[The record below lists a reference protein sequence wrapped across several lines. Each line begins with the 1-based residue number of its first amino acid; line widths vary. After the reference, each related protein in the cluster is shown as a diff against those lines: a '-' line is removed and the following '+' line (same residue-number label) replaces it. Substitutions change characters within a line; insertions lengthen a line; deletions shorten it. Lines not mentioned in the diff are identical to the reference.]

1 MVMQMKKKIIY
12 ISGADSFNPGEVRT
26 AFEEVRSTLGLDA
39 DTVLFGVPVDD
50 LIALETAPV
59 VADSVVT
66 PAPDVVE
73 EPVAKPKKTAKAK
86 KEKQVEKTT
95 EKPVVENPVAEKPA
109 TTPVVPILSVLGGG
123 EESVSVAET
132 PVQEPVQEVV
142 AETVTVETDDVPEF
156 NDIGDIDEML
166 QDDVPDAPHEKTLEE
181 LLETMT
187 PLREDVQPDEED
199 AGETTEPAAADESLD
214 DADATLASLATEFV
228 DVQDKM
234 PTFRKSPERGKIS
247 KLKSILPFKKKK
259 SDDTGI
265 MGDLF
270 GWAGVAANDEDFSIP
285 GFFTN
290 VASKK

>member
-1 MVMQMKKKIIY
+1 MKKKIIY
-12 ISGADSFNPGEVRT
+12 ISGADSFNPDEVRT

-50 LIALETAPV
+50 LIAVETAPV

-66 PAPDVVE
+66 PTPDVTE

-86 KEKQVEKTT
+86 KEKPVEKTV
-95 EKPVVENPVAEKPA
+95 EKPIAA
-109 TTPVVPILSVLGGG
+109 PVVPILSVLGGG
-123 EESVSVAET
+123 EESAPAAE
-132 PVQEPVQEVV
+132 PPVQEVV

-187 PLREDVQPDEED
+187 PLREDAQPDEED
-199 AGETTEPAAADESLD
+199 VGETPEPVAADESLD

>member
-50 LIALETAPV
+50 LIAVETAPV

-66 PAPDVVE
+66 PTPDLVE
-73 EPVAKPKKTAKAK
+73 EPVVKPKKTAKAK
-86 KEKQVEKTT
+86 KEKPVEKTT

-109 TTPVVPILSVLGGG
+109 TAPVVPILSVLGGG
-123 EESVSVAET
+123 EESASVAET
-132 PVQEPVQEVV
+132 TGQEVV
-142 AETVTVETDDVPEF
+142 AETVTVETDEMPEF
-156 NDIGDIDEML
+156 DDIGDIDEML

-187 PLREDVQPDEED
+187 PLREDVQADEED
-199 AGETTEPAAADESLD
+199 VGETPEPVATDESLD

>member
-50 LIALETAPV
+50 LIAVETAPV
-59 VADSVVT
+59 AADSVVT
-66 PAPDVVE
+66 PTPDVVE

-86 KEKQVEKTT
+86 KEKPVEKTT
-95 EKPVVENPVAEKPA
+95 EKPVVENPVTEKPA

-123 EESVSVAET
+123 EESAPVAET
-132 PVQEPVQEVV
+132 TVQEVV
-142 AETVTVETDDVPEF
+142 AETVTVETDEMPEF
-156 NDIGDIDEML
+156 DDIGDIDEML

-199 AGETTEPAAADESLD
+199 VGETPEPAAADESLD

>member
-1 MVMQMKKKIIY
+1 MKKKIIY

-26 AFEEVRSTLGLDA
+26 AFEEVRSTLGLDS

-50 LIALETAPV
+50 LIAVETAPV

-66 PAPDVVE
+66 STPDVGE

-86 KEKQVEKTT
+86 KEKPVEKTI
-95 EKPVVENPVAEKPA
+95 EKTVVEEPIAA
-109 TTPVVPILSVLGGG
+109 PVVPILSVLGGG
-123 EESVSVAET
+123 EEST
-132 PVQEPVQEVV
+132 PVVEPLVQEVV
-142 AETVTVETDDVPEF
+142 AETVTIETDDVPEF
-156 NDIGDIDEML
+156 DDIRDIDEML

-187 PLREDVQPDEED
+187 PLREDVHPDEENIS
-199 AGETTEPAAADESLD
+199 ETQEPAAADESLD

-247 KLKSILPFKKKK
+247 KLKNILPFKKKK

>member
-66 PAPDVVE
+66 PTPDVTE

-86 KEKQVEKTT
+86 KEKPVEKTT
-95 EKPVVENPVAEKPA
+95 KKPVVEKPIA
-109 TTPVVPILSVLGGG
+109 APVVPILSVLGGG
-123 EESVSVAET
+123 EESAPAAEP
-132 PVQEPVQEVV
+132 PVREVV
-142 AETVTVETDDVPEF
+142 AETVTVETDEMLEF
-156 NDIGDIDEML
+156 DDIGDIDEML

-187 PLREDVQPDEED
+187 PLREDVQADEED
-199 AGETTEPAAADESLD
+199 VGETPEPVAADESLD

>member
-1 MVMQMKKKIIY
+1 MQMKKKIIY
-12 ISGADSFNPGEVRT
+12 ISGADSFNPCEVRT

-50 LIALETAPV
+50 LIAVETAPV
-59 VADSVVT
+59 VADSVVAPT
-66 PAPDVVE
+66 PDVTE

-86 KEKQVEKTT
+86 KEKPVEKTT

-123 EESVSVAET
+123 EESAPVAET
-132 PVQEPVQEVV
+132 TGQEVV
-142 AETVTVETDDVPEF
+142 AETVTVETDEMPEF

-187 PLREDVQPDEED
+187 PLREDVQADEED
-199 AGETTEPAAADESLD
+199 IVETPEPTVGDESLD

>member
-1 MVMQMKKKIIY
+1 MVIQMKKKIIY
-12 ISGADSFNPGEVRT
+12 ISGADSFNPSEVRT

-59 VADSVVT
+59 VADSVVAPT
-66 PAPDVVE
+66 PDVTE

-86 KEKQVEKTT
+86 KEKPVEKTT

-109 TTPVVPILSVLGGG
+109 TAPVVPILSVLGGG
-123 EESVSVAET
+123 EESAPVAET
-132 PVQEPVQEVV
+132 TGQEVV

-166 QDDVPDAPHEKTLEE
+166 QDDVPDAPREKTLEE

-199 AGETTEPAAADESLD
+199 VGETTEPAAADESLD

>member
-12 ISGADSFNPGEVRT
+12 ISGADSFNPCEVRT

-50 LIALETAPV
+50 LIAVETAPV
-59 VADSVVT
+59 VADSVVAPT
-66 PAPDVVE
+66 PDVTE

-86 KEKQVEKTT
+86 KEKPVEKTT

-123 EESVSVAET
+123 EESAPVAET
-132 PVQEPVQEVV
+132 TGQEVV
-142 AETVTVETDDVPEF
+142 AETVTVETDEMPEF

-187 PLREDVQPDEED
+187 PLREDVQADEED
-199 AGETTEPAAADESLD
+199 IVETPEPTVGDESLD

>member
-1 MVMQMKKKIIY
+1 MKKKIIY
-12 ISGADSFNPGEVRT
+12 ISGADSFNPGEVRG
-26 AFEEVRSTLGLDA
+26 AFEEVRSTLGLDT

-50 LIALETAPV
+50 LIAVEPVAATDSVETPAPV
-59 VADSVVT
+59 VA
-66 PAPDVVE
+66 P

-86 KEKQVEKTT
+86 KEKPVE
-95 EKPVVENPVAEKPA
+95 EPIVESPVVEKPA

-123 EESVSVAET
+123 EENAPATET
-132 PVQEPVQEVV
+132 TVQEVV
-142 AETVTVETDDVPEF
+142 AETVTVETDEMPEF
-156 NDIGDIDEML
+156 DDISDIDEML
-166 QDDVPDAPHEKTLEE
+166 QDDAPDAPHEKTLEE

-187 PLREDVQPDEED
+187 PLREDVHPDAEPAIEP
-199 AGETTEPAAADESLD
+199 TEPVAQNESLD

-228 DVQDKM
+228 DVQDKV
-234 PTFRKSPERGKIS
+234 PTFKKSPERGKIS

-259 SDDTGI
+259 HEDTGI

>member
-12 ISGADSFNPGEVRT
+12 ISGADSFNPSEVRT

-59 VADSVVT
+59 VADSVVEPT
-66 PAPDVVE
+66 PDVTE

-86 KEKQVEKTT
+86 KEKPVEKTT
-95 EKPVVENPVAEKPA
+95 ENPVTEKPA
-109 TTPVVPILSVLGGG
+109 TAPVVPILSVLGGG
-123 EESVSVAET
+123 EESAPVAET
-132 PVQEPVQEVV
+132 AGQEVV
-142 AETVTVETDDVPEF
+142 AETVTVETDEMPEF

>member
-1 MVMQMKKKIIY
+1 MKKKIIY

-50 LIALETAPV
+50 LIAVETAPV

-66 PAPDVVE
+66 PTPDLVE
-73 EPVAKPKKTAKAK
+73 EPVVKPKKTAKAK
-86 KEKQVEKTT
+86 KEKPVEKTT

-109 TTPVVPILSVLGGG
+109 TAPVVPILSVLGGG
-123 EESVSVAET
+123 EESASVAET
-132 PVQEPVQEVV
+132 TGQEVV
-142 AETVTVETDDVPEF
+142 AETVTVETDEMPEF
-156 NDIGDIDEML
+156 DDIGDIDEML

-187 PLREDVQPDEED
+187 PLREDVQADEED
-199 AGETTEPAAADESLD
+199 VGETPEPVATDESLD

>member
-1 MVMQMKKKIIY
+1 MQMKKKIIY

-50 LIALETAPV
+50 LIAVETAPV

-66 PAPDVVE
+66 PTPDVTE

-86 KEKQVEKTT
+86 KEKPVEKTT

-123 EESVSVAET
+123 EESAPVAET
-132 PVQEPVQEVV
+132 TGQEVV
-142 AETVTVETDDVPEF
+142 AETVTVETDEMPEF
-156 NDIGDIDEML
+156 DDIGDIDEML

-199 AGETTEPAAADESLD
+199 AGETPEPATGDESLD

-259 SDDTGI
+259 HDDTGI

>member
-50 LIALETAPV
+50 LIAVETAPV

-66 PAPDVVE
+66 PTPDVTE

-86 KEKQVEKTT
+86 KEKPVEKTT

-123 EESVSVAET
+123 EESAPVAET
-132 PVQEPVQEVV
+132 TGQEVV
-142 AETVTVETDDVPEF
+142 AETVTVETDEMPEF
-156 NDIGDIDEML
+156 DDIGDIDEML

-199 AGETTEPAAADESLD
+199 AGETTEPAAVDESLD

>member
-50 LIALETAPV
+50 LIAVETAPV
-59 VADSVVT
+59 VADSVVAPT
-66 PAPDVVE
+66 PDVTE

-86 KEKQVEKTT
+86 KEKPVEKTT

-109 TTPVVPILSVLGGG
+109 TAPVVPILSVLGGG
-123 EESVSVAET
+123 EESAPLAET
-132 PVQEPVQEVV
+132 TGQEVV
-142 AETVTVETDDVPEF
+142 AETVTVETDEMPEF

-214 DADATLASLATEFV
+214 DAAATLASLATEFV

>member
-1 MVMQMKKKIIY
+1 MQMKKKIIY

-50 LIALETAPV
+50 LIAVETAPV

-66 PAPDVVE
+66 PTPDLVE
-73 EPVAKPKKTAKAK
+73 EPVVKPKKTAKAK
-86 KEKQVEKTT
+86 KEKPVEKTT

-109 TTPVVPILSVLGGG
+109 TAPVVPILSVLGGG
-123 EESVSVAET
+123 EESASVAET
-132 PVQEPVQEVV
+132 TGQEVV
-142 AETVTVETDDVPEF
+142 AETVTVETDEMPEF
-156 NDIGDIDEML
+156 DDIGDIDEML

-187 PLREDVQPDEED
+187 PLREDVQADEED
-199 AGETTEPAAADESLD
+199 VGETPEPVATDESLD

>member
-12 ISGADSFNPGEVRT
+12 ISGADSFNPCEVRT

-50 LIALETAPV
+50 LIAVETAPV
-59 VADSVVT
+59 VADSVVAPT
-66 PAPDVVE
+66 PDVTE
-73 EPVAKPKKTAKAK
+73 EPVAKVKKKTK
-86 KEKQVEKTT
+86 KEKSVEKPVEKTT

-109 TTPVVPILSVLGGG
+109 TAPVVPILSVLGGG
-123 EESVSVAET
+123 EESAPVAET
-132 PVQEPVQEVV
+132 TGQEVV
-142 AETVTVETDDVPEF
+142 AETVTVETDEMPEF

-187 PLREDVQPDEED
+187 PLREDVQPDQENNI
-199 AGETTEPAAADESLD
+199 ETTEPAAADESLD

>member
-59 VADSVVT
+59 VADSVVAPT
-66 PAPDVVE
+66 PDVTE

-86 KEKQVEKTT
+86 KEKPVEKTT

-109 TTPVVPILSVLGGG
+109 TAPVVPILSVLGGG
-123 EESVSVAET
+123 EESTPVAET
-132 PVQEPVQEVV
+132 TGQEVV
-142 AETVTVETDDVPEF
+142 AETVTVETDEMPEF

>member
-12 ISGADSFNPGEVRT
+12 ISGADSFNPDEVRT

-50 LIALETAPV
+50 LIAVETAPV

-66 PAPDVVE
+66 PTPDVTE

-86 KEKQVEKTT
+86 KEKPVEKTV
-95 EKPVVENPVAEKPA
+95 EKPIAA
-109 TTPVVPILSVLGGG
+109 PVVPILSVLGGG
-123 EESVSVAET
+123 EESAPAAE
-132 PVQEPVQEVV
+132 PPVQEVV

-187 PLREDVQPDEED
+187 PLREDAQPDEED
-199 AGETTEPAAADESLD
+199 VGETPEPVAADESLD

>member
-1 MVMQMKKKIIY
+1 MQMKKKIIY

-50 LIALETAPV
+50 LIAVETAPV

-66 PAPDVVE
+66 PTPDVTE

-86 KEKQVEKTT
+86 KEKPVEKTT

-123 EESVSVAET
+123 EESAPVAET
-132 PVQEPVQEVV
+132 TGQEVV
-142 AETVTVETDDVPEF
+142 AETVTVETDEMPEF
-156 NDIGDIDEML
+156 DDIGDIDEML

-199 AGETTEPAAADESLD
+199 AGETTEPAAVDESLD

>member
-1 MVMQMKKKIIY
+1 MKKKIIY
-12 ISGADSFNPGEVRT
+12 ISGADSFNPGEVRA
-26 AFEEVRSTLGLDA
+26 AFEEVRSTLGLDT

-50 LIALETAPV
+50 LIAVETAPV
-59 VADSVVT
+59 VADSVDMPV
-66 PAPDVVE
+66 PEIIE

-86 KEKQVEKTT
+86 KEKPVEKII
-95 EKPVVENPVAEKPA
+95 EEPVAEKPA
-109 TTPVVPILSVLGGG
+109 AAPVVPILSVLGGD
-123 EESVSVAET
+123 ETAPVAET
-132 PVQEPVQEVV
+132 SVQEVV
-142 AETVTVETDDVPEF
+142 AETVTVETDEMPEF
-156 NDIGDIDEML
+156 DDIGDIDEML
-166 QDDVPDAPHEKTLEE
+166 QDDVPDAPREKTLEE

-187 PLREDVQPDEED
+187 PLREDTHPDAEPVIEP
-199 AGETTEPAAADESLD
+199 TEPVAQNESLD

-259 SDDTGI
+259 HEDTGI

>member
-26 AFEEVRSTLGLDA
+26 AFEEVRSTLGLDT

-50 LIALETAPV
+50 LIAVETAPV
-59 VADSVVT
+59 VADSVVAPT
-66 PAPDVVE
+66 PDVTE

-86 KEKQVEKTT
+86 KEKPVEKTT

-109 TTPVVPILSVLGGG
+109 TAPVVPILSVLGGG
-123 EESVSVAET
+123 EESAPVAET
-132 PVQEPVQEVV
+132 AGQEVV
-142 AETVTVETDDVPEF
+142 AETVTVETDEMPEF
-156 NDIGDIDEML
+156 DDISDIDEML

-199 AGETTEPAAADESLD
+199 AGETTEPVAADESLD

>member
-1 MVMQMKKKIIY
+1 MQMKKKIIY

-50 LIALETAPV
+50 LIAVETAPV

-66 PAPDVVE
+66 PTPDVVE

-86 KEKQVEKTT
+86 KEKPVEKTT
-95 EKPVVENPVAEKPA
+95 EKPVVENPVTEKPA

-123 EESVSVAET
+123 EESAPAAE
-132 PVQEPVQEVV
+132 PPVQEVV
-142 AETVTVETDDVPEF
+142 AETVTVETDEMPEF
-156 NDIGDIDEML
+156 DDIGDIDEML

-187 PLREDVQPDEED
+187 PLREDVQADEED
-199 AGETTEPAAADESLD
+199 VGETPEPVATDESLD

>member
-1 MVMQMKKKIIY
+1 MKKKIIY

-26 AFEEVRSTLGLDA
+26 AFEEVRSTLGLDT

-50 LIALETAPV
+50 LIAVETAPV
-59 VADSVVT
+59 VADSVVAPT
-66 PAPDVVE
+66 PDVTE

-86 KEKQVEKTT
+86 KEKPVEKTT

-109 TTPVVPILSVLGGG
+109 TAPVVPILSVLGGG
-123 EESVSVAET
+123 EESAPVAET
-132 PVQEPVQEVV
+132 AGQEVV
-142 AETVTVETDDVPEF
+142 AETVTVETDEMPEF
-156 NDIGDIDEML
+156 DDISDIDEML

-199 AGETTEPAAADESLD
+199 AGETTEPVAADESLD